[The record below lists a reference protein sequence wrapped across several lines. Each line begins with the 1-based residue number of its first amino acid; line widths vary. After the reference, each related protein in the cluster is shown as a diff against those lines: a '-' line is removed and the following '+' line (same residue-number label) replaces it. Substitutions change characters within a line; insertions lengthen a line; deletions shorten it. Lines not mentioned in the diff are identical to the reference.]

1 MVLWV
6 WSGVDVI
13 LLNQRLSASDS
24 QPSVVIVHVLNYFN
38 FFALEM
44 KTGDVVELL
53 DAAFQLIHFSIIQ
66 RNNYSEVDACS

>member
-1 MVLWV
+1 MGQETGNTTE
-6 WSGVDVI
+6 SKMI
-13 LLNQRLSASDS
+13 CHRFAAFSDHCS
-24 QPSVVIVHVLNYFN
+24 RFEFY

>member
-44 KTGDVVELL
+44 KTGHVVELL
-53 DAAFQLIHFSIIQ
+53 DAAFRLIHFCIIQ

>member
-1 MVLWV
+1 M
-6 WSGVDVI
+6 I

-24 QPSVVIVHVLNYFN
+24 QPSVVIVHVLNYFI
-38 FFALEM
+38 FLPLEM
-44 KTGDVVELL
+44 KTRDVVELL